1 MKPKKRINEILEIP
15 KEVYTNE
22 PHIVL
27 NSFEQMIIE
36 NYKGILEYEDFFVKI
51 STYIGNI
58 NINGFNLKLENMS
71 EDDIKIN
78 GKIESLDIE
87 RKIDD

>member
-1 MKPKKRINEILEIP
+1 MP
-15 KEVYTNE
+15 KEVYTKV
-22 PHIVL
+22 PKITVTG
-27 NSFEQMIIE
+27 FEEMVIE
-36 NYKGILEYEDFFVKI
+36 NYKGILEYEDFFVKVN
-51 STYIGNI
+51 TYIGNI

-87 RKIDD
+87 RKVD